1 MKKTVIL
8 LMLLTLFSKVLGF
21 IRDIV
26 LSYFYGA
33 STISDVYLISLTI
46 PTVIFAIIGKGI
58 STGFIP
64 LYSRIEGLEGTK
76 KANIYTNNL
85 VNLVL
90 AICLIIFIVCYLNT
104 ETIVKLFAAGFSGE
118 TLDLAVNF
126 TKISLISIFFTG
138 MIYVFI
144 AFLQTKEVFLIP
156 AIIGIPAN
164 LIVIGSFFFS
174 SKTNIYVLAV
184 GGVIAAGAQF
194 ILLYLYVYKNN
205 YRYKLQLNIKDYH
218 IRKMMLLALP
228 VIFGSSV
235 AQINILV
242 DRTIASYIS
251 VGGISALN
259 YANTIYLVVLGVI
272 VSSITTVLY
281 PKISKM
287 AVTNNIEGIKG
298 HLSEAISVITI
309 IVLPATVGY
318 MIFAKPI
325 VQLLYGRGEFDTQAI
340 TMTASALFYYAI
352 GLIGLS
358 LREILSNVFYSLQDT
373 KTPMVN
379 AAIALGVNI
388 GLNFVLSRYMGIGG
402 LALAT
407 SISVILCSLLLF
419 IQLWRRI
426 GSFGVKLITQSFFKI
441 GFAALIMGVVSKFS
455 FSHLINNI
463 GLPLALLSSV
473 VVGMAFYFVL
483 IFFMKIPEVN
493 SFIDEV
499 KNRFRNFSRV
509 RKVS

>member
-1 MKKTVIL
+1 MIL

>member
-46 PTVIFAIIGKGI
+46 PTVILAIIGKGI

-64 LYSRIEGLEGTK
+64 LYSRIEDLEGTK

-164 LIVIGSFFFS
+164 FIVIGSFFLS
-174 SKTNIYVLAV
+174 SKTNIYVLAA

-194 ILLYLYVYKNN
+194 ILLYFYVYKNN

-218 IRKMMLLALP
+218 LRKMMLLALP

-388 GLNFVLSRYMGIGG
+388 GLNFILSRYMGIGG

-426 GSFGVKLITQSFFKI
+426 GSFGVKLFTQSFFKI

-463 GLPLALLSSV
+463 GLPFALLASV

-493 SFIDEV
+493 SFIDEM

>member
-46 PTVIFAIIGKGI
+46 PTVILAIIGKGI

-164 LIVIGSFFFS
+164 FIVIGSFFLS

-205 YRYKLQLNIKDYH
+205 FRYKLQLNIKDYH
-218 IRKMMLLALP
+218 LRKMMLLALP

-379 AAIALGVNI
+379 AAIALVVNI
-388 GLNFVLSRYMGIGG
+388 GLNFILSRYMGIGG

-426 GSFGVKLITQSFFKI
+426 GSFGVKLIAQSFFKI

-463 GLPLALLSSV
+463 GLPFALLASV

-493 SFIDEV
+493 SFIDEM

>member
-164 LIVIGSFFFS
+164 FIVIGSFFLS

-218 IRKMMLLALP
+218 LRKMMLLALP

-388 GLNFVLSRYMGIGG
+388 GLNFILSRYMGIGG

-426 GSFGVKLITQSFFKI
+426 GSFGVKLFTQSFFKI

-493 SFIDEV
+493 SFIDEM

>member
-164 LIVIGSFFFS
+164 LIVIGSFFLS

-218 IRKMMLLALP
+218 LRKMMLLALP

-455 FSHLINNI
+455 FSHLINII